1 MNGLLDT
8 IRRFGPTKLLALGAV
23 VIGLLAFFTFVGQR
37 LTAPPLA
44 LLFSDLSPQDSGQ
57 IVARLEAGA
66 VPYELRAGGTQIFV
80 PNDQAL
86 RLRMSFAE
94 QGMPR
99 GGAGVGY
106 EIFDRGDALGASK
119 IGRAHV

>member
-23 VIGLLAFFTFVGQR
+23 VIGLLAFITFVGQR

-86 RLRMSFAE
+86 RLRMSFRSE
-94 QGMPR
+94 EHTSELQ
-99 GGAGVGY
+99 
-106 EIFDRGDALGASK
+106 S
-119 IGRAHV
+119 H